1 MEGFG
6 DLRRMVNRSDGAVS
20 TVLINGRLAFD
31 GTDFAADLGKTTGY
45 GTFLAARGT
54 PAPMHRSQDQAA

>member
-6 DLRRMVNRSDGAVS
+6 DLTRMVNRSDGTVSAV
-20 TVLINGRLAFD
+20 VINGRIAFD
-31 GTDFAADLGKTTGY
+31 GGTFASDLGRAGGY

-54 PAPMHRSQDQAA
+54 PPVMQTHAEKAA